1 MKKLLFASLAL
12 IAGLSF
18 SSFAQ
23 DAATAKLEKT
33 EAVVATEIAVPDA
46 SGLSRIFIVGDSTAS
61 PFNDPYY
68 IPRFGFGTK
77 VQDYLDSSKA
87 AVVNLAVSG
96 RSSTSF
102 ISDPGSAKNYD
113 LLKKNIR
120 KGDYLIIAFGHNDE
134 KLEAERYT
142 DPNAG
147 KDDAGSFQ
155 NSLYYNYVK
164 LAQDAGATPILVTPI
179 VRMSKTGEYTGSVV
193 HVTTGDEKFPG
204 GDYPEAI
211 RDLGAELKIVVA
223 DQTENTKALYEKVGA
238 DAKKFHA
245 MTGSKEASLD
255 TTHLNAYGAAVVAKM
270 LVEDIA
276 SKDATFKGFLVAN
289 LPEPT
294 YNLEALKNPSYVEP
308 GFGAPSEKSSV
319 FVTKDPWWGSAFG
332 NIGGATNASNPEY
345 FGIEE
350 TETGV
355 IMHSGKKDGSK
366 DVGKIASSED
376 GILFYFQK
384 LPIDKDFT
392 IKATAKVLN
401 FKSNNQVSFGLMAR
415 DNVLI
420 DENVAGFNSN
430 YVAAAPLKVK
440 NENWSAGYARI
451 DAALNENEHVVESV
465 PVKDTVVD
473 LSIVKKGSEFTVKY
487 GKEEPVTYE
496 INLGEFDKENMY
508 VGAFTSRNCYVEF
521 TNLSLSY
528 AGSGSAGGAGASK
541 AIIIVIIVFVLAALC
556 FIVLKKKKNTK

>member
-12 IAGLSF
+12 LAGLSF

-23 DAATAKLEKT
+23 DAATSKLEKT

-77 VQDYLDSSKA
+77 VQDYLDPSKA

-134 KLEAERYT
+134 KLEEERYT

-147 KDDAGSFQ
+147 KDDKGSFQ
-155 NSLYYNYVK
+155 YSLYHSYIK

-179 VRMSKTGEYTGSVV
+179 VRLSKTGEYTGSVV
-193 HVTTGDEKFPG
+193 HITTGDEKFPG

-211 RDLGAELKIVVA
+211 RDLGSELKIVVA
-223 DQTENTKALYEKVGA
+223 DQTANTKALYEKVG
-238 DAKKFHA
+238 DEAKKYHA
-245 MTGSKEASLD
+245 MTGSKDASLD
-255 TTHLNAYGAAVVAKM
+255 TTHLNAYGAAVVAKL

-276 SKDATFKGFLVAN
+276 SKDSTFKGFLVAN

-294 YNLEALKNPSYVEP
+294 YSLDALKNPSYIEP

-319 FVTKDPWWGSAFG
+319 FDTTDPWWGSAFG
-332 NIGGATNASNPEY
+332 NIGGANNASNPDY

-355 IMHSGKKDGSK
+355 IMHSGKTDGSK

-420 DENVAGFNSN
+420 DDNVAGFNSN

-440 NENWSAGYARI
+440 NENWTTGFARI

-465 PVKDTVVD
+465 PEKDTVVD
-473 LSIVKKGSEFTVKY
+473 LSIVKKGNEFTVKY

-496 INLGEFDKENMY
+496 VNLGEFDKENMY

-521 TNLSLSY
+521 TNLTLDY
-528 AGSGSAGGAGASK
+528 PGAKGGSGSGSPV
-541 AIIIVIIVFVLAALC
+541 AIIVVVVVVLAAAA
-556 FIVLKKKKNTK
+556 FIVLKKKKNA

>member
-211 RDLGAELKIVVA
+211 RDLGAELKIIVA

-238 DAKKFHA
+238 DAKNFHA

>member
-1 MKKLLFASLAL
+1 MKKNFAASLAL
-12 IAGLSF
+12 LAGLSF
-18 SSFAQ
+18 SVFAQ

-46 SGLSRIFIVGDSTAS
+46 SALSRIFVVGDSTAS

-77 VQDYLDSSKA
+77 LQDYLDPAKA

-96 RSSTSF
+96 RSSISF

-134 KLEAERYT
+134 KLEKERYT
-142 DPNAG
+142 DPNMG
-147 KDDAGSFQ
+147 KDDAGSFM
-155 NSLYYNYVK
+155 NSLYVNYVK

-179 VRMSKTGEYTGSVV
+179 VRFSPKGEYSGSVV
-193 HVTTGDEKFPG
+193 HVTTGDESFPG

-211 RDLGAELKIVVA
+211 RDLGKELNIVVA
-223 DQTENTKALYEKVGA
+223 DQTANTKALYEKEG
-238 DAKKFHA
+238 DGAKKFHA
-245 MTGSKEASLD
+245 MTGSKDASLD
-255 TTHLNAYGAAVVAKM
+255 STHLNAYGAAVVAKM

-276 SKDATFKGFLVAN
+276 SKDANFKSFLVAN
-289 LPEPT
+289 LPTPS
-294 YNLEALKNPSYVEP
+294 YDLEAIKNPSYVEP
-308 GFGAPSEKSSV
+308 GYGAPSEKSSV
-319 FVTKDPWWGSAFG
+319 FVTKEPWWGSAFG
-332 NIGGATNASNPEY
+332 NIGGANNASNPDY

-355 IMHSGKKDGSK
+355 TMHSGKKDGSK

-384 LPIDKDFT
+384 LPVNKDFT

-440 NENWSAGYARI
+440 NENWTTGFARI
-451 DAALNENEHVVESV
+451 DSVLNENEHVVESV
-465 PVKDTVVD
+465 PKKDTVVD
-473 LSIVKKGSEFTVKY
+473 LSIEKKGEEFTVKY
-487 GKEEPVTYE
+487 GKEEPVTYTV
-496 INLGEFDKENMY
+496 NLGEFDKDNMY
-508 VGAFTSRNCYVEF
+508 VGAFTSRNCYIEF
-521 TNLSLSY
+521 TNLSLEY
-528 AGSGSAGGAGASK
+528 AGAGSAGGSK
-541 AIIIVIIVFVLAALC
+541 LPLIIIICAVLVCAACCACVI
-556 FIVLKKKKNTK
+556 LKKKKNA

>member
-1 MKKLLFASLAL
+1 
-12 IAGLSF
+12 
-18 SSFAQ
+18 
-23 DAATAKLEKT
+23 
-33 EAVVATEIAVPDA
+33 
-46 SGLSRIFIVGDSTAS
+46 
-61 PFNDPYY
+61 
-68 IPRFGFGTK
+68 
-77 VQDYLDSSKA
+77 
-87 AVVNLAVSG
+87 
-96 RSSTSF
+96 
-102 ISDPGSAKNYD
+102 
-113 LLKKNIR
+113 
-120 KGDYLIIAFGHNDE
+120 
-134 KLEAERYT
+134 
-142 DPNAG
+142 
-147 KDDAGSFQ
+147 
-155 NSLYYNYVK
+155 
-164 LAQDAGATPILVTPI
+164 
-179 VRMSKTGEYTGSVV
+179 
-193 HVTTGDEKFPG
+193 
-204 GDYPEAI
+204 
-211 RDLGAELKIVVA
+211 
-223 DQTENTKALYEKVGA
+223 
-238 DAKKFHA
+238 
-245 MTGSKEASLD
+245 
-255 TTHLNAYGAAVVAKM
+255 
-270 LVEDIA
+270 
-276 SKDATFKGFLVAN
+276 
-289 LPEPT
+289 
-294 YNLEALKNPSYVEP
+294 
-308 GFGAPSEKSSV
+308 
-319 FVTKDPWWGSAFG
+319 
-332 NIGGATNASNPEY
+332 
-345 FGIEE
+345 
-350 TETGV
+350 
-355 IMHSGKKDGSK
+355 MHSGKKDGSK

>member
-294 YNLEALKNPSYVEP
+294 YDLEALKNPSYVEP
-308 GFGAPSEKSSV
+308 GLV
-319 FVTKDPWWGSAFG
+319 
-332 NIGGATNASNPEY
+332 
-345 FGIEE
+345 
-350 TETGV
+350 
-355 IMHSGKKDGSK
+355 
-366 DVGKIASSED
+366 
-376 GILFYFQK
+376 LLQK
-384 LPIDKDFT
+384 R
-392 IKATAKVLN
+392 V
-401 FKSNNQVSFGLMAR
+401 Q
-415 DNVLI
+415 
-420 DENVAGFNSN
+420 
-430 YVAAAPLKVK
+430 
-440 NENWSAGYARI
+440 
-451 DAALNENEHVVESV
+451 
-465 PVKDTVVD
+465 
-473 LSIVKKGSEFTVKY
+473 
-487 GKEEPVTYE
+487 
-496 INLGEFDKENMY
+496 
-508 VGAFTSRNCYVEF
+508 
-521 TNLSLSY
+521 SL
-528 AGSGSAGGAGASK
+528 
-541 AIIIVIIVFVLAALC
+541 
-556 FIVLKKKKNTK
+556 